1 MGAHHNAASTAATR
15 VFAAINSGDL
25 SCLPECVTSDFV
37 DHGSPFPLP
46 PGPEGYAQI
55 LGFVHGVLRIRYE
68 LLDTIDTDDLHRH
81 PRPRA
86 TASAPPPSTAPR
98 RRDGPTRRRRSTCTA
113 PRATGWPSTAGVRD
127 ELGSLIQMGLMPAPT
142 MLGERRSPELNRG
155 LGVEHGSAASDQR
168 RSVPLEPFRRARDVA
183 C

>member
-68 LLDTIDTDDLHRH
+68 LLDTIETDDRIVIRALAHGIGATEFH
-81 PRPRA
+81 GPEAEGRPYTMQTIHVYRTEGDRLA
-86 TASAPPPSTAPR
+86 EH
-98 RRDGPTRRRRSTCTA
+98 
-113 PRATGWPSTAGVRD
+113 WGVRD
-127 ELGSLIQMGLMPAPT
+127 ELGLAHPDGGDAGADDA
-142 MLGERRSPELNRG
+142 GERRRLSCQRPRRRG
-155 LGVEHGSAASDQR
+155 H
-168 RSVPLEPFRRARDVA
+168 
-183 C
+183 